1 MEKNYSFS
9 LKLPLTRLM
18 LTSTTKDNR
27 IFHLIWLYTN
37 TLTEIAA
44 NRALAEIAKLANL
57 PLDSETVLQWVDTN
71 YPNAYRFACHQPK
84 SGKWLITAADVEELL

>member
-9 LKLPLTRLM
+9 LTKLMQTN
-18 LTSTTKDNR
+18 TTKDNR
-27 IFHLIWLYTN
+27 ICHLIWLYTN

-57 PLDSETVLQWVDTN
+57 PLDSETVLRWVNAN

-84 SGKWLITAADVEELL
+84 SGKWLTTAADVEALL